1 MRKFIYCLVA
11 ILALSVYDASAQKKG
26 DKYVSGNL
34 GLGVTS
40 AIIQGESVA
49 GVVFAV
55 EPEVGFFPV
64 DNLMLGF
71 SVGYDL
77 EAVSGD
83 TAHTLFVGPKLA
95 YYVPLCEKLYYTPSL
110 QVGFCLVA
118 ADGAGVPGFGLNA
131 SVFAV
136 EYRPSERVGISGSL
150 LSLGYNLLAS
160 DGLVLNTV
168 DFGLSIKPS
177 VGVKL
182 YF

>member
-1 MRKFIYCLVA
+1 MRKFFYCLVA
-11 ILALSVYDASAQKKG
+11 ILALSTYDASAQQKG

-40 AIIQGESVA
+40 AIVQDVSA
-49 GVVFAV
+49 TGVTFAV
-55 EPEVGFFPV
+55 QPEMGFFPI

-71 SVGYDL
+71 SVGYEL
-77 EAVSGD
+77 ESVLGD
-83 TAHTLFVGPKLA
+83 TTHTLFVGPKLA

-110 QVGFCLVA
+110 QVGFCLFA
-118 ADGAGVPGFGLNA
+118 ADDGGVPGFGLSA

-150 LSLGYNLLAS
+150 LSLDYNLFAS

-168 DFGLSIKPS
+168 DLGLTIRPS

>member
-1 MRKFIYCLVA
+1 MKKFIYCLVA
-11 ILALSVYDASAQKKG
+11 ILALSVYDASAQKRG

-40 AIIQGESVA
+40 AIIEDVGA
-49 GVVFAV
+49 TGVVFTV
-55 EPEVGFFPV
+55 QPEIGFFPV
-64 DNLMLGF
+64 DNLMVGF

-77 EAVSGD
+77 ESVSGD

-110 QVGFCLVA
+110 QVGFCFLA
-118 ADGAGVPGFGLNA
+118 GDGAGVPGFDLNA
-131 SVFAV
+131 SLFAV

-150 LSLGYNLLAS
+150 LSLGYNLLAK
-160 DGLVLNTV
+160 DGVVLNTV
-168 DFGLSIKPS
+168 DFGLSIKPT